1 MKRYFN
7 ILSVIATASLLLAS
21 CSQLAPS
28 KAEVEAGFSP
38 LTPLPTLTIAG
49 APVCDALNGT
59 VTVPVTVD
67 GLSANAG
74 VLEVGI
80 LSSTDPS
87 FKSSKF
93 KAVENPT
100 SGTVNMVGAVT
111 ANTTY
116 YIKAVASSPTGG
128 TAYSD
133 VITVDVPDIPLY
145 AKAPGTYS
153 GTVVSDAYGD
163 EYTSTIYIVS
173 DDEEPTK
180 YVWIGGIEPYY
191 AGKGE
196 TGKTFES
203 NYVLASVDE
212 ENGCLVVAL
221 GADLHRTG
229 GQMIA
234 GLNSDHMET
243 ATNYAPLTFAMTKSG
258 DLYRANAFMT
268 LMSDGDAEDC
278 YAGGVTYKRK

>member
-28 KAEVEAGFSP
+28 KADVEAGFSP

-145 AKAPGTYS
+145 AKAPGTYT
-153 GTVVSDAYGD
+153 GPVVSDAYGD
-163 EYTSTIYIVS
+163 DYTSTIYIVS

-191 AGKGE
+191 AANGL

-203 NYVLASVDE
+203 NYVKASVDE

-221 GADLHRTG
+221 GADMHYG
-229 GQMIA
+229 GRMIA
-234 GLNSDHMET
+234 GLDSDHMET
-243 ATNYAPLTFAMTKSG
+243 ATNYAPLTFAMTKTG

-268 LMSDGDAEDC
+268 LKSNGDAEDC

>member
-7 ILSVIATASLLLAS
+7 ILSVIATASLLFAS

-28 KAEVEAGFSP
+28 KADVEAGFSP

-116 YIKAVASSPTGG
+116 YLKAVAASPTGG

-145 AKAPGTYS
+145 AKAPGTYTAS
-153 GTVVSDAYGD
+153 FASEAYGD
-163 EYTSTIYIVS
+163 PYNNTIYIVA
-173 DDEEPTK
+173 DEEEPTE

-191 AGKGE
+191 ADGGYTGE
-196 TGKTFES
+196 DFDF

-212 ENGCLVVAL
+212 ENGCLVVAV
-221 GADLHRTG
+221 GADAHLG
-229 GQMIA
+229 GRMIA
-234 GLNSDHMET
+234 GLNSDSMET
-243 ATNYAPLTFAMTKSG
+243 ASNYAPVTFKMTKSG
-258 DLYRANAFMT
+258 DLYRYEAFQT
-268 LMSDGDAEDC
+268 LKPDASPEDS
-278 YAGGVTYKRK
+278 YEGNVTYKRK

>member
-7 ILSVIATASLLLAS
+7 ILSVIATASLLFAS

-153 GTVVSDAYGD
+153 GTVVSD
-163 EYTSTIYIVS
+163 
-173 DDEEPTK
+173 DEEPTK
-180 YVWIGGIEPYY
+180 YVWIGGIEPYW
-191 AGKGE
+191 AGEGAP
-196 TGKTFES
+196 GKDFDY

-212 ENGCLVVAL
+212 ENGCLVVAV
-221 GADLHRTG
+221 GADLHLSGR
-229 GQMIA
+229 MIA
-234 GLNSDHMET
+234 GLNSDHMST

-268 LMSDGDAEDC
+268 LMSNGDAEDC

>member
-7 ILSVIATASLLLAS
+7 ILSVIATASLLFAS

-180 YVWIGGIEPYY
+180 YVWIGGIEPYW
-191 AGKGE
+191 AGEGAP
-196 TGKTFES
+196 GKDFDY

-212 ENGCLVVAL
+212 ENGCLVVAV
-221 GADLHRTG
+221 GADLHLSGR
-229 GQMIA
+229 MIA
-234 GLNSDHMET
+234 GLNSDHMST

-268 LMSDGDAEDC
+268 LMSNGDAEDC

>member
-28 KAEVEAGFSP
+28 KADVEAGFSP

>member
-116 YIKAVASSPTGG
+116 YLKAVAASPTGG

-145 AKAPGTYS
+145 AKAPGTYAGS
-153 GTVVSDAYGD
+153 FDSEAYGD
-163 EYTSTIYIVS
+163 SYDNTIYVIS
-173 DDEEPTK
+173 DSEDPVHV
-180 YVWIGGIEPYY
+180 VWIGGIEPYY
-191 AGKGE
+191 ADAGL

-203 NYVLASVDE
+203 NYVQASVDE
-212 ENGCLVVAL
+212 ENGCLVVAV
-221 GADLHRTG
+221 GADMHYG
-229 GQMIA
+229 GRMIA
-234 GLNSDHMET
+234 GLNSDSMDT
-243 ATNYAPLTFAMTKSG
+243 ATNYAPVTFKMTSSG
-258 DLYRANAFMT
+258 DLYRYEAFQT
-268 LMSDGDAEDC
+268 LKSDASPEDS
-278 YAGGVTYKRK
+278 YEGNVTYKRK